1 MEKEWFQPEKL
12 SDIIERNRAK
22 KMKAYR
28 KEVKQSCLEKIEAC
42 LTPKTNFT
50 VGFDAMRKFYGP
62 YKDAVKADAELMDSL
77 ADRYCR
83 QQMCS
88 GVRTPEGKR
97 DLYRNGTKD
106 EFIRPSKTRDIG
118 GVTRVR
124 DDLRDA
130 AEATSQQGEQHQQVR
145 QEAFKRGGGRRAD
158 DAPHGRRDGRCD
170 VKEIWRWTS

>member
-1 MEKEWFQPEKL
+1 MNEPT
-12 SDIIERNRAK
+12 
-22 KMKAYR
+22 KAAGGAVGENR

-130 AEATSQQGEQHQQVR
+130 AEATSQQASNINKYVKKLSS
-145 QEAFKRGGGRRAD
+145 EAAAD
-158 DAPHGRRDGRCD
+158 VQTTLRMGDGTD
-170 VKEIWRWTS
+170 GAM

>member
-88 GVRTPEGKR
+88 GVKTPEGKR

-130 AEATSQQGEQHQQVR
+130 AEATSQQASNINKYVKKLSS
-145 QEAFKRGGGRRAD
+145 EAAAD
-158 DAPHGRRDGRCD
+158 VQTTLRMGDGTD
-170 VKEIWRWTS
+170 GAML

>member
-62 YKDAVKADAELMDSL
+62 YKDAVKADADLMDSL

-83 QQMCS
+83 
-88 GVRTPEGKR
+88 
-97 DLYRNGTKD
+97 
-106 EFIRPSKTRDIG
+106 
-118 GVTRVR
+118 
-124 DDLRDA
+124 
-130 AEATSQQGEQHQQVR
+130 
-145 QEAFKRGGGRRAD
+145 
-158 DAPHGRRDGRCD
+158 
-170 VKEIWRWTS
+170 

>member
-88 GVRTPEGKR
+88 GV
-97 DLYRNGTKD
+97 
-106 EFIRPSKTRDIG
+106 
-118 GVTRVR
+118 TRVR

-130 AEATSQQGEQHQQVR
+130 AEATSQQASNINKYVKKLSS
-145 QEAFKRGGGRRAD
+145 EAAAD
-158 DAPHGRRDGRCD
+158 VQTTLQMGDGT
-170 VKEIWRWTS
+170 EGAML